1 MSVWMSLQK
10 RQWEFYNRQRGKIMQ
25 EKENGKLE
33 QLLNTMGAKREKKD
47 MDAMMALIKEAFL
60 YVPVMFPDNMTKEQ
74 IEQLAKNNGRQG
86 GASELFKESA
96 PQPCLL
102 EDTGKNKYLPIFTSK
117 KQIPAEAEYPML
129 LFVPFQICVNILI
142 RLLDVKGIAV
152 NPFTN
157 NIILN
162 LGKVEKR
169 EDGRQKLSPEQ
180 IPALIRMQVEGAD
193 IPLCLHQKKAEFM
206 QALDEKREAFILE
219 FYQAAYAKNKLKCP
233 YREEDFEVM
242 YLGISDELEI
252 ARITLP
258 AKNLAPGMS
267 KLLFFTQ
274 NITTKEVHFYAI
286 VKGIPAENDFIGEIL
301 ADGKKVT
308 VQDAPKE
315 GNELNAI
322 LGILDQ

>member
-1 MSVWMSLQK
+1 
-10 RQWEFYNRQRGKIMQ
+10 MQ
-25 EKENGKLE
+25 EKENEKLE

-47 MDAMMALIKEAFL
+47 MDAMMELIKGAFL
-60 YVPVMFPDNMTKEQ
+60 YVPVMFPDNMTREQ
-74 IEQLAKNNGRQG
+74 IEQFANRKGGQG
-86 GASELFKESA
+86 DVSELFKQSP

-102 EDTGKNKYLPIFTSK
+102 EDTNKNKYLPIFTSK
-117 KQIPAEAEYPML
+117 KQIPTQAEYPMM

-157 NIILN
+157 NVILN
-162 LGKVEKR
+162 LGKVEKK
-169 EDGRQKLSPEQ
+169 EDGRKKLSPEQ
-180 IPALIRMQVEGAD
+180 IPALLRLQVEGVD
-193 IPLCLHQKKAEFM
+193 IPLRLHQEKTAFM

-219 FYQAAYAKNKLKCP
+219 FYQAAYAKNKLECP
-233 YREEDFEVM
+233 YSSEDFEVM

-267 KLLFFTQ
+267 KLLFLTQ
-274 NITTKEVHFYAI
+274 NTATGEVHFYAI
-286 VKGIPAENDFIGEIL
+286 VKGIPTENDFIGEIL
-301 ADGKKVT
+301 ADGEKVT

-322 LGILDQ
+322 LSLLDK